1 MVTVTSFMLFP
12 GGEFE
17 MRETLKEK
25 RSMKETR
32 GLVLVFTGEGKGK
45 TTAALG
51 LAVRMIKHGKRV
63 AMVQFFKPNGRH
75 IFPKANFKVWSFGGG
90 FTWNTSRAVN
100 QKSVDQA
107 WRKCLELL
115 KDSKYQLIILDEIHI
130 AIRHKFLRGANV
142 IKALRERASATHVV
156 LTGRGAPATLI
167 RYADLATEMKCLK
180 HPFSKG
186 FPAWRGLDF

>member
-1 MVTVTSFMLFP
+1 
-12 GGEFE
+12 
-17 MRETLKEK
+17 MRKVLKENQGV
-25 RSMKETR
+25 KEAR
-32 GLVLVFTGEGKGK
+32 GLVLVFTGDGKGK

-51 LAVRMIKHGKRV
+51 LAVRMIKHGHKV

-75 IFPKANFKVWSFGGG
+75 IFPKTNFKVWSFGGG

-130 AIRHKFLRGANV
+130 AIRYKFLRVANV
-142 IKALRERASATHVV
+142 IKFLRERAPATHVV
-156 LTGRGAPATLI
+156 LTGRGAPTALI
-167 RYADLATEMKCLK
+167 CYADLATEMKCLK
-180 HPFSKG
+180 HPFNRG
-186 FPAWRGLDF
+186 VPARRGLDF